1 MLLLPVYSSE
11 PGSHPQAPT
20 LQALLW
26 KRSEKVACGRS
37 ERELSVEN
45 YANKSERKLSLE
57 KKKSIWKRMST
68 YMCFLVGVIVVTCH
82 GKQEASTKAR
92 CKVFLLCA
100 VRVASTCVCVSV
112 CMCQCWCVLWAIAF
126 SIFE

>member
-57 KKKSIWKRMST
+57 KKKINLEKNVNLHVLFGGCYCCYVSW
-68 YMCFLVGVIVVTCH
+68 
-82 GKQEASTKAR
+82 KAR
-92 CKVFLLCA
+92 
-100 VRVASTCVCVSV
+100 
-112 CMCQCWCVLWAIAF
+112 
-126 SIFE
+126 SIDEGQV